1 MGNGVGS
8 EFIKLDSA
16 FSCASSLPSSGSC
29 ALGTIS
35 ERKSRSSVDRAIDLR
50 SDPVPLARE
59 KRFRKRETADGAG
72 ATAGIMTSG
81 AADELPTGDEGIKTA
96 GVRAGEMS
104 RFSGAWGFVLS
115 ILERADI
122 GGGRAFSTFASAYGI
137 DDDPLRFQSESNL
150 APGFL
155 ERVESIIAA
164 RSSFSS
170 IRHPTGAS
178 STGISFLA
186 LTDLSQSVD
195 PLELR
200 RRAIGL
206 LRVKGICLVS
216 LSALFTAF
224 AVAVCE
230 NCIGGVK
237 TMSSGT
243 KSFNKTVMFSSPSK
257 PVLQLPAS
265 ESDSVPGQS
274 SAETSWHF

>member
-1 MGNGVGS
+1 MPKPLRPTEGGRLVFTDGGFGGGASGGGSFVGNGVGF

-16 FSCASSLPSSGSC
+16 FSWASPVSSSGSC
-29 ALGTIS
+29 ALGIS

-59 KRFRKRETADGAG
+59 KRFKKRETADGAG
-72 ATAGIMTSG
+72 ATAGITISE
-81 AADELPTGDEGIKTA
+81 AVDELATGDEGMKT
-96 GVRAGEMS
+96 GRVRAGEIS
-104 RFSGAWGFVLS
+104 RLSGAWGFVVS
-115 ILERADI
+115 TLEREGI
-122 GGGRAFSTFASAYGI
+122 GGDRAFSTFASAEGI
-137 DDDPLRFQSESNL
+137 DDDALRFQNESNP

-155 ERVESIIAA
+155 ASVTTA
-164 RSSFSS
+164 RSSFSR

-186 LTDLSQSVD
+186 LTDFSQSID

-230 NCIGGVK
+230 NCIGGDKV
-237 TMSSGT
+237 MSSGT
-243 KSFNKTVMFSSPSK
+243 KSFNKTVMF
-257 PVLQLPAS
+257 
-265 ESDSVPGQS
+265 
-274 SAETSWHF
+274 